1 MFTQT
6 LTMFRLSAQWDR
18 RLTTCSRVDYPDFAK
33 KEPAVDFPKTEKVDF
48 PNTEKVDFANTEKKE
63 DEVDNLIATD
73 V

>member
-1 MFTQT
+1 
-6 LTMFRLSAQWDR
+6 MFRLSAQWDR

-33 KEPAVDFPKTEKVDF
+33 KEPAVDFPKAEKVDFPKTEKVDF
-48 PNTEKVDFANTEKKE
+48 VKTEVDFANTEKKE

>member
-1 MFTQT
+1 MF
-6 LTMFRLSAQWDR
+6 LFRLSARWGR

-33 KEPAVDFPKTEKVDF
+33 KEPRVDFPMTEKVDF
-48 PNTEKVDFANTEKKE
+48 VKTEVDFANTEKKE

>member
-1 MFTQT
+1 MFTQK

-48 PNTEKVDFANTEKKE
+48 PKTEVDFAKTEKKE

>member
-1 MFTQT
+1 M
-6 LTMFRLSAQWDR
+6 
-18 RLTTCSRVDYPDFAK
+18 TTCSRVDYPDFAK

-48 PNTEKVDFANTEKKE
+48 VNTERVDFAKTEEKE

>member
-1 MFTQT
+1 
-6 LTMFRLSAQWDR
+6 MFRLSAQWDR

-33 KEPAVDFPKTEKVDF
+33 KEPAVDFAKTEKVDF
-48 PNTEKVDFANTEKKE
+48 AKTEKKE

>member
-1 MFTQT
+1 
-6 LTMFRLSAQWDR
+6 MFRLSAQWDR

-33 KEPAVDFPKTEKVDF
+33 KEPGVDFPKTEKVDF
-48 PNTEKVDFANTEKKE
+48 VKTEVDFANTEKKE